1 MGDSFGS
8 IAINKHLIY
17 IYVLYHAKSIAPYSK
32 RRGEK
37 PRLNF
42 GAVG

>member
-1 MGDSFGS
+1 MEIG
-8 IAINKHLIY
+8 ATTVAY
-17 IYVLYHAKSIAPYSK
+17 ILYHAKSIAPYSK